1 MKNLFSLLLALSFS
15 TAVFAQ
21 IPEAQ
26 VKNTDGTQMNTSE
39 ISNDGK
45 PMIISFWATWCKP
58 CVRELTA
65 ISEVYEDWQ
74 EETGVK
80 LIAVSID
87 DARNMTKVLPFI
99 NSKGWEFDI
108 LLDPNQEFKRAM
120 NVNNVPHTFLIDG
133 NGNIVYQHN
142 SYAEGDEDDLYEM
155 ILDLAAGK
163 TISH

>member
-15 TAVFAQ
+15 TGVFAQ